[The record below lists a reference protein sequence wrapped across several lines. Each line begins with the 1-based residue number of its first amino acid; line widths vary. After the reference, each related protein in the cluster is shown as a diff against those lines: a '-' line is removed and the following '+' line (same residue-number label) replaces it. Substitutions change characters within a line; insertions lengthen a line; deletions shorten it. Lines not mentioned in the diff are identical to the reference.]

1 LYEDVSANATVARL
15 TTQEK
20 PALRQ
25 TLPPPSSPAPP
36 PPGSPRLPPRTSGG
50 NVGILDTQESYDDVS
65 GGELIEE
72 DLYEE
77 LNN

>member
-1 LYEDVSANATVARL
+1 MCDRCLYFLS
-15 TTQEK
+15 
-20 PALRQ
+20 
-25 TLPPPSSPAPP
+25 
-36 PPGSPRLPPRTSGG
+36 GGG